1 MITDAAPHAMTRL
14 CATPAIWR
22 LQACE
27 AAVGLMVSGERREER
42 RQSPA
47 LVLTVYAAAIF
58 LSAALLFAV
67 QPLFTKMVLPRLG
80 GSPSVWS
87 VAMVFFQAM
96 LLAGYAY
103 AHFLTRHVPIRWSV
117 IVHVGL
123 LIVASLALPLAIA
136 SGWGRPPTQGE
147 AFWLIGL
154 FAVSIGLP
162 FFALSANGP
171 LLQAWFARTEH
182 PSAKDPY
189 FLYAASNVGSF
200 LALIS
205 YPFLFEPFTRLPQ
218 QTFFWSLG
226 FYGLIVLIAGCGLIL
241 LRSGN
246 GVSALDAPAT
256 AADEAPPTWAD
267 AARWVALAAVPSGL
281 LIAVTAHLSTDV
293 AAAPLLWVVPLALYL
308 ATFVIVFQTRP
319 LLPHNWMVAAQ
330 PILVVALVG
339 VLAYEVLDSIFITM
353 AVNLAAFFVTALVCH
368 GELARRRPAARHLT
382 AFYMWMST
390 GGMIGGI
397 AAGLIAPQVFSWV
410 AEYPLLIVLALLC
423 RPGLSLPKSRIE
435 TILWIAALVIA
446 VAVIVPRFTL
456 QYEFDEDY
464 YKWIIAGVITLIGV
478 LWIVGAVRP
487 RVFVPPVF
495 AALVAFVFIFVQTYG
510 TEAGRRDNVRS
521 FFGVLK
527 VRESGAFRILS
538 HGTTEHGA
546 QRVRNPN
553 GTPYTGRPE
562 PLTYYH
568 NNSPM
573 AEAIKQMHRFKDGPI
588 RLAVVGLGAGTLAC
602 QTQPGDTLHFYEIDP
617 AVVRIAREKFS
628 FISQCAPDAEIILG
642 DARLTLGD
650 AIEPQYDVIVVDA
663 FSSDAIP
670 VHLLTKEAMATFL
683 KRLADGGII
692 LMHVSNRH
700 MELASVVANIA
711 NANGL
716 VARTSSSDK
725 GDDDDSYKFSSTV
738 VAVARNDED
747 FVSLASSD
755 DWETEEPD
763 AKQWIWTD
771 DYSNIIGAMLRS
783 AR

>member
-1 MITDAAPHAMTRL
+1 MSLEGR
-14 CATPAIWR
+14 
-22 LQACE
+22 
-27 AAVGLMVSGERREER
+27 AVRA
-42 RQSPA
+42 QSPA

-218 QTFFWSLG
+218 QTFFWSFG

-423 RPGLSLPKSRIE
+423 RPGLSMPKSRIE

-446 VAVIVPRFTL
+446 IAVIVPGYFFQYEVETITL
-456 QYEFDEDY
+456 QIVIGAFLVLAVVT
-464 YKWIIAGVITLIGV
+464 WRRPVVLAGSIAASLI
-478 LWIVGAVRP
+478 LLRS
-487 RVFVPPVF
+487 
-495 AALVAFVFIFVQTYG
+495 YG
-510 TEAGRRDNVRS
+510 SESERGESVRS
-521 FFGVLK
+521 FFGVHK
-527 VRESGAFRILS
+527 IIESSDGQFRTLM
-538 HGTTEHGA
+538 HGTTIHGA
-546 QRVRNPN
+546 QRVLDASGLPL
-553 GTPYTGRPE
+553 TGRPE
-562 PLTYYH
+562 PLTYFTAA
-568 NNSPM
+568 SPM
-573 AEAIKQMHRFKDGPI
+573 AVAFRAAHERKGGPMRI
-588 RLAVVGLGAGTLAC
+588 AVVGLGAGTLAC
-602 QTQPGDTLHFYEIDP
+602 YTEPGDTLHVYEIDP
-617 AVVRIAREKFS
+617 VVVRIAMDPARFTYMS
-628 FISQCAPDAEIILG
+628 SCAPNATLIMG
-642 DARLTLGD
+642 DARLTLAD
-650 AIEPQYDVIVVDA
+650 APDGAYDLIVMDA
-663 FSSDAIP
+663 FSSDAVPI
-670 VHLLTKEAMATFL
+670 HLMTREAMTIYL
-683 KRLADGGII
+683 QKLAPGGMV
-692 LMHVSNRH
+692 LAHVMNRH
-700 MELASVVANIA
+700 MELATVAAGIA
-711 NANGL
+711 GANGAITR
-716 VARTSSSDK
+716 VMQSENIDNDDQYIFGSAVAAMARTD
-725 GDDDDSYKFSSTV
+725 
-738 VAVARNDED
+738 AD
-747 FVSLASSD
+747 FGSLAES
-755 DWETEEPD
+755 
-763 AKQWIWTD
+763 AKWPVQPIGNTRVWTD
-771 DYSNIIGAMLRS
+771 DYSNIVGAMIRHM
-783 AR
+783 RQ